1 MSKIPTKAGK
11 QTRWF
16 VFGSLLA
23 AGLYDIY
30 AIAVGGETNTISQFM
45 TDLSVSPLVTFLAG
59 LLTCHFFGWTMVP
72 SKDQKKAN
80 DAEA

>member
-1 MSKIPTKAGK
+1 MAKIETKAGGA
-11 QTRWF
+11 TRWF

-23 AGLYDIY
+23 AGLYDVW
-30 AIAVGGETNTISQFM
+30 AITVGGETNTISQFM

-72 SKDQKKAN
+72 SKNQKKSD
-80 DAEA
+80 DAKN